1 MNSTSEAENMEG
13 MTEFDIKRGWY
24 SKIEGGKLKDI
35 MQNVFGSV
43 REENGALV
51 SSYGAMSRIEA
62 KIISKTVLGVS
73 TVNVENARDL
83 PDETVL
89 DSKRKLNE
97 FLLEATGF
105 TPKDRL
111 KRAKDKAKNGTL

>member
-1 MNSTSEAENMEG
+1 MEG

-51 SSYGAMSRIEA
+51 SSYGAMSRNEA
-62 KIISKTVLGVS
+62 KIISK
-73 TVNVENARDL
+73 
-83 PDETVL
+83 TVL